1 MQFIDQF
8 TNFLAAAVRMATPL
22 LIAGLGLS
30 LAERAGMMNIG
41 AEGIMLM
48 GAFAGYAG
56 TRLTGSYWYGLLF
69 AIIACMLFIALF
81 AVATITFKAQQ
92 VVIGAAINMLGAGIT
107 SVLYRMMF
115 YDASAGLGV
124 SGMMVGSFP
133 PAPIPLLSKI
143 PILGTVLFNHNVIV
157 YFGLIMVFAMAFIM
171 NRTSVGLKIISVG
184 EHPKAADCMG
194 IDVIRTRYIT
204 TLLSGVLLGIA
215 GAYLSIAQT
224 NAFGENMTGGKGF
237 IALAVVILGKW
248 NPYGILA
255 GALIFGG
262 ANSLQMSLQNIG
274 VEIPSNI
281 IMMVPYV
288 ATVLAVVAVS
298 RNRVGAPSAQ
308 GVPYEKS

>member
-1 MQFIDQF
+1 MAFLDQL

-69 AIIACMLFIALF
+69 AIIACLLFITLF

-115 YDASAGLGV
+115 YDASAGEGV

-157 YFGLIMVFAMAFIM
+157 YFGLVMVFAMAFIM

-281 IMMVPYV
+281 IMMVPYI

-308 GVPYEKS
+308 GTPYEKS

>member
-1 MQFIDQF
+1 MAFLEQL

-30 LAERAGMMNIG
+30 IAERAGMINIG

-48 GAFAGYAG
+48 GAFVGYAG

-69 AIIACMLFIALF
+69 AIIASTLFISLF
-81 AVATITFKAQQ
+81 ALVTITFKAQQ
-92 VVIGAAINMLGAGIT
+92 VVMGAAINMLGAGIT

-115 YDASAGLGV
+115 YDASAGAGV
-124 SGMMVGSFP
+124 SGMMVESFP
-133 PAPIPLLSKI
+133 PMPIPLLSKI
-143 PILGTVLFNHNVIV
+143 PILGPVLFSHNIIV
-157 YFGLIMVFAMAFIM
+157 YFGLVMVLVVAFIM

-184 EHPKAADCMG
+184 EHPKAADCLG
-194 IDVIRTRYIT
+194 VNVIATRYIT
-204 TLLSGVLLGIA
+204 TIISGALMGIA

-237 IALAVVILGKW
+237 IAMAVVILGKW

-262 ANSLQMSLQNIG
+262 ANSLQMTLQNIG
-274 VEIPSNI
+274 VQVPSNI
-281 IMMVPYV
+281 IMMLPYV

-298 RNRVGAPSAQ
+298 KNRVGAPSAQ